1 MKLITFSMGLL
12 KLNYI
17 INLQKLYLVTSTL
30 LITNLGILDYGDRY
44 RR

>member
-17 INLQKLYLVTSTL
+17 IILQKLYLVTSTL